1 MLQSEL
7 AHVRSELARVV
18 GAADLERL
26 SLEVEMTRLSRDVT
40 QARSDATQARAA
52 HDALA
57 RDVTQARNDATQARA
72 AHDALAHST
81 IERERASA
89 EEHKAAIA
97 TWKARVAALEEE
109 VRLLRAQAIAS
120 PSPPQP
126 ATVVEK
132 AIGASRA
139 AALALRLS
147 NDEREVRGTPV
158 TMPFLG
164 AWLASLASEPGD
176 SKLAAAPQARPVGG
190 TASAE
195 TAQMHSPAAV
205 EARRPSARP
214 SKPESPAPSD
224 LDALIRDFAS
234 PRLPDRATGIGTAHC
249 TKLREPLPRT
259 AAQHGLIDQMRR
271 EEASAHEHALQDLKR
286 VWGCSHIDASNMQD
300 ATDDD
305 KSMLACTVRHEMAV
319 PQGFH
324 RCFACLC
331 AV

>member
-26 SLEVEMTRLSRDVT
+26 SLEVEITRLTRDVT
-40 QARSDATQARAA
+40 QARNDATQARAA

-97 TWKARVAALEEE
+97 TWKARAAALEEE
-109 VRLLRAQAIAS
+109 VRLLRAQPIA
-120 PSPPQP
+120 PLPQP
-126 ATVVEK
+126 KATVVEN

-139 AALALRLS
+139 AAPVLRVS

-164 AWLASLASEPGD
+164 AWLASLASQSGD

-195 TAQMHSPAAV
+195 TAPMHSPAAV

-249 TKLREPLPRT
+249 AKLCEPLPRT
-259 AAQHGLIDQMRR
+259 ATQHGLIDQMRR